1 MSAKE
6 AERIK
11 VPWRNL
17 CFVWWLQLQ
26 VRNAMSSTMTNQR
39 WCFRQKISW
48 PSVFMAVKIMPIE
61 KYFHPMVPKP
71 VLFRP
76 SNHIFSSESGGRS
89 LIPAFKFQSRKRWSL
104 VWETGLDHDT
114 LQNMLKNMTQ
124 RAGIQP
130 YFRNYSS
137 RATTVTILS
146 SVNVETRQIKAVTG
160 HKSDGSIE
168 SYWNRPTLHQF
179 QNM

>member
-1 MSAKE
+1 MQIRKILALYCKQSGFTFHSMSANE

-11 VPWRNL
+11 VPWRNP

-39 WCFRQKISW
+39 WCFRQKITW

-89 LIPAFKFQSRKRWSL
+89 LIPAFKVQSRIRWSL
-104 VWETGLDHDT
+104 VWETVLDHDT
-114 LQNMLKNMTQ
+114 LENMLKKHDAESRDPAVFQ
-124 RAGIQP
+124 KLLFQGDDGH
-130 YFRNYSS
+130 YS
-137 RATTVTILS
+137 ILS
-146 SVNVETRQIKAVTG
+146 
-160 HKSDGSIE
+160 
-168 SYWNRPTLHQF
+168 
-179 QNM
+179 